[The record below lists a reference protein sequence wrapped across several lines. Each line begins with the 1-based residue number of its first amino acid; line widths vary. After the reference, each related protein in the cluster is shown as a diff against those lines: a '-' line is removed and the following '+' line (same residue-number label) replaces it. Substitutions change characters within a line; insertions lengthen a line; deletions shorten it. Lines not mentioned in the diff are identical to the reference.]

1 MPQHFHQTLF
11 AGLWLLWTVLLPVFS
26 YSGFNFV
33 SMNTYLLG
41 IAILFI
47 AASLDSVNFWVRR
60 PVMFFGWLVGIAGP
74 GIVFIPPFIFQTLKD
89 VPVRF
94 ATFDIPI
101 MGRTKDNIPLMFDL
115 NIVTRVN
122 PSRVRDVL
130 SRIEDGRDAVLKL
143 AAVAAI
149 EILGKT
155 NFVDVQGEH
164 VADFSEKILTILR
177 ARAEG
182 WGVEVS
188 KLGIKNIEID
198 DESIKE
204 SMAVSARVTQNIVA
218 LKIYGTDLPEI
229 ASKLG
234 MSVQATWEWLQMSD
248 MNRDGK
254 GGFFAINSGDQKALT
269 SAAAALAESK
279 LSSSSP
285 AAPPSNAQPPKT

>member
-11 AGLWLLWTVLLPVFS
+11 AGFWLIWTILLPVFS

-41 IAILFI
+41 TAILFI
-47 AASLDSVNFWVRR
+47 FASVDSVNFWVRR

-74 GIVFIPPFIFQTLKD
+74 GIVFIPPFILQTLKD

-94 ATFDIPI
+94 ASHDIPI
-101 MGRTKDNIPLMFDL
+101 MGRTKDNIPLIFDL
-115 NIVTRVN
+115 NIVTRVK
-122 PSRVRDVL
+122 PDRVRDVL

-155 NFVDVQGEH
+155 EFVNIQGGH
-164 VADFSEKILTILR
+164 VADFSENILTILR
-177 ARAEG
+177 ERVES
-182 WGVEVS
+182 WGIEVS

-204 SMAVSARVTQNIVA
+204 SMAVTARTQQEIESYKMLALQISTLASSLGVA
-218 LKIYGTDLPEI
+218 PEQ
-229 ASKLG
+229 LFRYH
-234 MSVQATWEWLQMSD
+234 QMTR
-248 MNRDGK
+248 MNTDGK
-254 GGFFAINSGDQKALT
+254 GGFGFMMNDLS
-269 SAAAALAESK
+269 SAPFVAALKEGAVEGGDAIP
-279 LSSSSP
+279 LTTP
-285 AAPPSNAQPPKT
+285 AA